1 MYIFNVRINTMEN
14 LIIENGYVEI
24 DGSKIIRVSE
34 GSPKKTNENDID
46 GHGKNLYP
54 GFIDAHTH
62 LGIIGD
68 GVGFESDDCNEE
80 TDPVTPHLR
89 TIDAIN
95 PFDRCFEEAYSSGIT
110 TVLTCPGSA
119 NAICGQ
125 ISAIK
130 TFGRRIDDMLIMP
143 VAIKFALGENP
154 KTVYHDREE
163 APNTRMA
170 TAALIREALF
180 KAQRYAQDMKKSE
193 EDEDID
199 EPEYDAKCEALV
211 PLLKGEISAHF
222 HCHRADDICTAIRI
236 SKEFGIDCV
245 IVHATEGYKI
255 ADIISQEKVSAIV
268 GPIICDRCKPEMRE
282 LNVKN
287 PGILSRAGNDIALCT
302 DHSVIPIQYL
312 FMTGAVA
319 VKNGMQR
326 QKALEAITINP
337 ARIAHI
343 DNRVGS
349 IKPGKDADLV
359 LFDGDPLN
367 VMSSP
372 EFVMI
377 DGKIIYKND
386 SKEN

>member
-1 MYIFNVRINTMEN
+1 MYIFNVRIITMEN
-14 LIIENGYVEI
+14 RIIENGYVEI
-24 DGSKIIRVSE
+24 EGSKIVKVLE
-34 GSPKKTNENDID
+34 GALKTTTENDID
-46 GHGKNLYP
+46 GKGKNLYP

-62 LGIIGD
+62 LGIVGD
-68 GVGFESDDCNEE
+68 GVGFESDDSNEE

-89 TIDAIN
+89 SIDAIN
-95 PFDRCFEEAYSSGIT
+95 PFDRCFEEAYNSGIT
-110 TVLTCPGSA
+110 TVLTSPGSA

-130 TFGRRIDDMLIMP
+130 TFGRRIDDMLIKT

-163 APNTRMA
+163 TPNTRMA
-170 TAALIREALF
+170 TSALIREALF
-180 KAQRYAQDMKKSE
+180 KAQKYMEDIKKAD

-199 EPEYDAKCEALV
+199 EPEYDIKSEALV

-236 SKEFGIDCV
+236 SKEFGLDCV
-245 IVHATEGYKI
+245 IIHATEGYKI
-255 ADIISQEKVSAIV
+255 ADIIAKEKVSAIV

-287 PGILSRAGNDIALCT
+287 PAVLSNAGKDIALCT
-302 DHSVIPIQYL
+302 DHPVIPVQYL
-312 FMTGAVA
+312 FMTGAIA
-319 VKNGMQR
+319 VKNGMQW

-343 DNRVGS
+343 DDRVGS
-349 IKPGKDADLV
+349 IAKGKDADLV
-359 LFDGDPLN
+359 LFEGDPLDI
-367 VMSSP
+367 MSSP
-372 EFVMI
+372 KLVMVGGEI
-377 DGKIIYKND
+377 VYNRI
-386 SKEN
+386 

>member
-1 MYIFNVRINTMEN
+1 MYIYNVQINTMEN
-14 LIIENGYVEI
+14 RIIENGFVEI
-24 DGSKIIRVSE
+24 EDSKIVNVSE
-34 GSPKKTNENDID
+34 GNPLNTSENDIN
-46 GHGKNLYP
+46 GQGKTLYP

-95 PFDRCFEEAYSSGIT
+95 PFDKCFEEAYSSGIT
-110 TVLTCPGSA
+110 TVLSSPGSA
-119 NAICGQ
+119 NAVCGQ

-130 TFGRRIDDMLIMP
+130 TYGRRIDDMLIKP

-163 APNTRMA
+163 TPNTRMA
-170 TAALIREALF
+170 TTALIRESLF
-180 KAQRYAQDMKKSE
+180 KAQRYMQDLKKSQ
-193 EDEDID
+193 EDEDVD
-199 EPEYDAKCEALV
+199 SPEYDAKCEAFI
-211 PLLKGEISAHF
+211 PLLEGKISAHF

-236 SKEFGIDCV
+236 SKEFGLDCV

-255 ADIISQEKVSAIV
+255 ADIISKEKVNCIV
-268 GPIICDRCKPEMRE
+268 GPIICDRSKPEMKE

-287 PGILSRAGNDIALCT
+287 PAIMSKAGNDIALCT
-302 DHSVIPIQYL
+302 DHPVIPVQYL
-312 FMTGAVA
+312 FMSGAIA
-319 VKNGMQR
+319 VKNGMER
-326 QKALEAITINP
+326 QKALEAMTITP

-343 DNRVGS
+343 DDRVGS
-349 IKPGKDADLV
+349 IKKGKDADLV
-359 LFDGDPLN
+359 LYDGDPLN

-372 EFVMI
+372 ELVMI
-377 DGKIIYKND
+377 GGQIVNCNKG
-386 SKEN
+386 E

>member
-1 MYIFNVRINTMEN
+1 MYIYNVKINTMEN

-24 DGSKIIRVSE
+24 GDGKIIKVSK
-34 GSPKKTNENDID
+34 GNPPKTTENDID
-46 GHGKNLYP
+46 GHGKTLYP

-110 TVLTCPGSA
+110 TVLTSPGSA

-130 TFGRRIDDMLIMP
+130 TFGKRIDDMLIKP

-163 APNTRMA
+163 TPNTRMA
-170 TAALIREALF
+170 TSALIRESLF
-180 KAQRYAQDMKKSE
+180 KAQRYAQDIKKAQ
-193 EDEDID
+193 EDEDVD
-199 EPEYDAKCEALV
+199 LPEYDIKFEALL
-211 PLLKGEISAHF
+211 PLLNGEISAHF

-236 SKEFGIDCV
+236 SKEFNLDCV
-245 IVHATEGYKI
+245 IVHATEGHKI
-255 ADIISQEKVSAIV
+255 ADILANEKVRLIV

-282 LNVKN
+282 LDVKN
-287 PGILSRAGNDIALCT
+287 PAILSEAGNDIALCT

-337 ARIAHI
+337 AKIAHI
-343 DNRVGS
+343 DDKVGS
-349 IKPGKDADLV
+349 IKEGKDADLV

-367 VMSSP
+367 VMASP

-377 DGKIIYKND
+377 GGEIIKD
-386 SKEN
+386 

>member
-1 MYIFNVRINTMEN
+1 MYIYNVKINTMEN
-14 LIIENGYVEI
+14 RFIENGYVEI
-24 DGSKIIRVSE
+24 IGSKIANVSE
-34 GSPKKTNENDID
+34 GSLKNPTDKDID
-46 GHGKNLYP
+46 GKGKTLYP

-95 PFDRCFEEAYSSGIT
+95 PFDRCFEEAYSAGIT

-130 TFGRRIDDMLIMP
+130 TFGRRIDDMLIKP

-163 APNTRMA
+163 TPNTRMA
-170 TAALIREALF
+170 TTALIREALF
-180 KAQRYAQDMKKSE
+180 KAKRYMEEIKKSQ
-193 EDEDID
+193 EDEDVEAPD
-199 EPEYDAKCEALV
+199 YDAKCEALM
-211 PLLKGEISAHF
+211 PLLERKISAHF
-222 HCHRADDICTAIRI
+222 HCHRVDDICTAIRI
-236 SKEFGIDCV
+236 SKEFGLDCV

-255 ADIISQEKVSAIV
+255 ADIIAEEKVKVIS

-282 LNVKN
+282 LNVQN
-287 PGILSRAGNDIALCT
+287 PAVMSKAGNDIALCT
-302 DHSVIPIQYL
+302 DHPVIPVQYL

-326 QKALEAITINP
+326 QKALEAITITP
-337 ARIAHI
+337 AKIAHI
-343 DNRVGS
+343 DDRVGS
-349 IKPGKDADLV
+349 IKKGKDADLV
-359 LFDGDPLN
+359 LFDGDPLDI
-367 VMSSP
+367 MSSP
-372 EFVMI
+372 KFVMI
-377 DGKIIYKND
+377 GGKIVNKQ
-386 SKEN
+386 